1 MKVASPQLLVQ
12 LVDDLCCYAS
22 FVYNLTSAKNF
33 GVFTYMIRFLQTP
46 GPIKKIVLGGL
57 LTIVCV
63 LMAIT
68 LIPGFGSSNLLP
80 NSGTAGVVA
89 TVSGQDITAN
99 EVERQA
105 KQMLNQQF
113 PRGGAQAS
121 MLLPYFAQR
130 AAENLISEKL
140 LLVQAQ
146 NMGLKATDEDLR
158 ENMRHGQLGQILFPN
173 GNFIGEQEYE
183 NFVASNNL
191 TVQQFEQLVKED
203 ILLNKL
209 RDLVSSSATVTD
221 AEVRKQFDKQN
232 TKVKFNYAV
241 IKKDDIL
248 KTIHPADAELKA
260 FYDRNKQSYVNSIP
274 ERRQLK
280 YIVVDNARLLSQTQV
295 TQQELQ
301 SYYQDHRDEYRVPEQ
316 VNVRHILIKTPLPGP
331 DGTVDQKA
339 VDAARA
345 KAEDVLKQVKA
356 GGNFA
361 DLAKKYSD
369 DPGSAK
375 NGGSLGFIGKGR
387 TVPEF
392 EKAAFSLPKGGTS
405 DLVQSSYGFHII
417 HVDDKHDAQVKSL
430 DDVKAQIEPLIKQQK
445 AAQASQQEVD
455 QLLSQAR
462 STSLEKAAAS
472 KGLQVISTDFVDSKA
487 ALPGIGNDPQF
498 MSTVFAQNQNAQ
510 PDQAQ
515 IHQGYAIYQVTAVK
529 PPSTPTFDEIRSRV
543 EQEFKNQRVSQLLA
557 QKTEELSDRA
567 KADHDL
573 KKAAKEVGAE
583 YKTSDFVL
591 PDGQVPDVGSM
602 TGSAAVAFT
611 LKPGDISGPIDAGNT
626 GVVLSVT
633 DRQAPTD
640 QEYAAKKDQIHDA
653 TLQQQ
658 QSEVFNLFLGNL
670 RESMQKAGKIKIN
683 EKEMAALTKAHT
695 EESE

>member
-1 MKVASPQLLVQ
+1 L
-12 LVDDLCCYAS
+12 
-22 FVYNLTSAKNF
+22 
-33 GVFTYMIRFLQTP
+33 
-46 GPIKKIVLGGL
+46 
-57 LTIVCV
+57 
-63 LMAIT
+63 
-68 LIPGFGSSNLLP
+68 
-80 NSGTAGVVA
+80 
-89 TVSGQDITAN
+89 
-99 EVERQA
+99 
-105 KQMLNQQF
+105 
-113 PRGGAQAS
+113 
-121 MLLPYFAQR
+121 
-130 AAENLISEKL
+130 
-140 LLVQAQ
+140 
-146 NMGLKATDEDLR
+146 
-158 ENMRHGQLGQILFPN
+158 
-173 GNFIGEQEYE
+173 
-183 NFVASNNL
+183 NL
-191 TVQQFEQLVKED
+191 TVAQFEELVKDD

-248 KTIHPADAELKA
+248 KSIHPADAELKA
-260 FYDRNKQSYVNSIP
+260 FYERNKNSYVNSIP

-280 YIVVDNARLLSQTQV
+280 YVVVDNARLLSQTQV
-295 TQQELQ
+295 TQSELQ

-316 VNVRHILIKTPLPGP
+316 VNVRHILIKTPLAGS
-331 DGTVDQKA
+331 DGKVDQKG

-361 DLAKKYSD
+361 ELAKKYSD

-417 HVDDKHDAQVKSL
+417 HVDDKQDAHVKSL

-445 AAQASQQEVD
+445 AAQASQHEVE
-455 QLLSQAR
+455 QLLTEAR
-462 STSLEKAAAS
+462 NTSLDKAAAS

-498 MSTVFAQNQNAQ
+498 MSTVFAQSQNAP

-515 IHQGYAIYQVTAVK
+515 THQGYAIYQVTAVK
-529 PPSTPTFDEIRSRV
+529 PPSTPTFDQIRSRV
-543 EQEFKNQRVSQLLA
+543 EQEFRNERATQLLT
-557 QKTEELSDRA
+557 QKTRELSDRA

-611 LKPGDISGPIDAGNT
+611 LKPGEISGPIDT
-626 GVVLSVT
+626 SSSGVVLSVT

-658 QSEVFNLFLGNL
+658 QSEVFGLFLGNL

-683 EKEMAALTKAHT
+683 EKEMAALTKART

>member
-1 MKVASPQLLVQ
+1 
-12 LVDDLCCYAS
+12 
-22 FVYNLTSAKNF
+22 
-33 GVFTYMIRFLQTP
+33 MIRFLQTP

-57 LTIVCV
+57 LTVVCV

-68 LIPGFGSSNLLP
+68 LIPGFGSSNFMS
-80 NSGTAGVVA
+80 NAGTPGVVA

-99 EVERQA
+99 DVQRQA

-113 PRGGAQAS
+113 PKGGAQAS
-121 MLLPYFAQR
+121 ALLPFFAQR
-130 AAENLISEKL
+130 AAENLISEKV

-146 NMGLKATDEDLR
+146 NMGLKATDDDLR
-158 ENMRHGQLGQILFPN
+158 EYMHRGQLGQILFPN
-173 GNFIGEQEYE
+173 GTFIGQTEYE

-191 TVQQFEQLVKED
+191 TVPQFEQLVKED

-209 RDLVSSSATVTD
+209 RDLVASSATVTD
-221 AEVRKQFDKQN
+221 GEVRKQFDKQN

-248 KTIHPADAELKA
+248 KSIHPADAELKA
-260 FYDRNKQSYVNSIP
+260 FYDRNKNSYVNSIP

-280 YIVVDNARLLSQTQV
+280 YVVVDNARLLSQTQV

-301 SYYQDHRDEYRVPEQ
+301 SYYQDHHDQYLVPEQ
-316 VNVRHILIKTPLPGP
+316 VNVRHILIKTPLAGS
-331 DGTVDQKA
+331 DGKVDQKA
-339 VDAARA
+339 VDVARA
-345 KAEDVLKQVKA
+345 KAQDVLKQVKA
-356 GGNFA
+356 GGDFSA
-361 DLAKKYSD
+361 LAKKYSD

-375 NGGSLGFIGKGR
+375 NGGSLSWIGKGR

-417 HVDDKHDAQVKSL
+417 HVDDKQDAHLKSL
-430 DDVKAQIEPLIKQQK
+430 DEVKAQIEPLIKQQK
-445 AAQASQQEVD
+445 AAQASQQQVE
-455 QLLSQAR
+455 QLLSNAR

-529 PPSTPTFDEIRSRV
+529 PPSTPTFEEIRSRV
-543 EQEFKNQRVSQLLA
+543 EQEFKNERSTQLLS
-557 QKTEELSDRA
+557 QKTQELSDRA
-567 KADHDL
+567 KSDHDL

-611 LKPGDISGPIDAGNT
+611 LKPGEISGPIDTGNN
-626 GVVLSVT
+626 GIVLSVT

-640 QEYAAKKDQIHDA
+640 GEYAAKKDQIHDA
-653 TLQQQ
+653 TLQQHQ
-658 QSEVFNLFLGNL
+658 GEVFNLFLGNL

-683 EKEMAALTKAHT
+683 EKEMAALTKSRT
-695 EESE
+695 EENE

>member
-1 MKVASPQLLVQ
+1 
-12 LVDDLCCYAS
+12 
-22 FVYNLTSAKNF
+22 
-33 GVFTYMIRFLQTP
+33 MIRFLQTP

-80 NSGTAGVVA
+80 NSSTPGVVA
-89 TVSGQDITAN
+89 TVSGQDITVN
-99 EVERQA
+99 DVQRQA

-121 MLLPYFAQR
+121 ALLPFFAQR
-130 AAENLISEKL
+130 AAENLISEKV

-146 NMGLKATDEDLR
+146 NMRLKATDDDVRNYLH
-158 ENMRHGQLGQILFPN
+158 HGQLGQMLFP
-173 GNFIGEQEYE
+173 GGTFVGEQEYE
-183 NFVASNNL
+183 NFVSQNLNL
-191 TVQQFEQLVKED
+191 TVAQFEELVKDD

-248 KTIHPADAELKA
+248 KSIHPADAELKA
-260 FYDRNKQSYVNSIP
+260 FYDRNKNSYVNSIP

-280 YIVVDNARLLSQTQV
+280 YVVVDNARLLSQTQV
-295 TQQELQ
+295 TQPELQ

-316 VNVRHILIKTPLPGP
+316 VNVRHILIKTPLAGS
-331 DGTVDQKA
+331 DGKVDQKA

-361 DLAKKYSD
+361 ELAKKYSD

-417 HVDDKHDAQVKSL
+417 HVDDKQDAHVKSL

-445 AAQASQQEVD
+445 AAQASQHEVE
-455 QLLSQAR
+455 QLLTDAR
-462 STSLEKAAAS
+462 NSTLEKAAAS

-498 MSTVFAQNQNAQ
+498 MSTVFAQSQNAP

-515 IHQGYAIYQVTAVK
+515 THQGYAIYQVTAVK
-529 PPSTPTFDEIRSRV
+529 PPSTPTFDQIRSRV
-543 EQEFKNQRVSQLLA
+543 EQEFRNERATQLLT
-557 QKTEELSDRA
+557 QKTRELSDRA

-611 LKPGDISGPIDAGNT
+611 LKPGEISGPIDT
-626 GVVLSVT
+626 SSSGVVLSVT

-658 QSEVFNLFLGNL
+658 QSEVFGLFLGNL

-683 EKEMAALTKAHT
+683 EKEMAALTKART

>member
-1 MKVASPQLLVQ
+1 
-12 LVDDLCCYAS
+12 
-22 FVYNLTSAKNF
+22 
-33 GVFTYMIRFLQTP
+33 MIRFLQTP
-46 GPIKKIVLGGL
+46 GPFKTYVLGGIL
-57 LTIVCV
+57 VIICIS
-63 LMAIT
+63 MAWYV
-68 LIPGFGSSNLLP
+68 IPGGSGSSVLG
-80 NSGTAGVVA
+80 SGPVQGVVA

-99 EVERQA
+99 DVQRQA

-121 MLLPYFAQR
+121 ALLPFFAQR
-130 AAENLISEKL
+130 AAENLISEKV

-146 NMGLKATDEDLR
+146 NMGLKATDDDLR
-158 ENMRHGQLGQILFPN
+158 EYMRRGQLGQILFPN
-173 GNFIGEQEYE
+173 GVFVGQQEYE

-191 TVQQFEQLVKED
+191 TVPQFEQLVKED

-209 RDLVSSSATVTD
+209 RDLVASSATVTD

-248 KTIHPADAELKA
+248 KSIHPADAELRA
-260 FYDRNKQSYVNSIP
+260 FYDRNKNSYVNSIP

-280 YIVVDNARLLSQTQV
+280 YVVVDNVRLLSQTQV
-295 TQQELQ
+295 TQSELQ

-316 VNVRHILIKTPLPGP
+316 VNVRHILIKTPLPGA
-331 DGTVDQKA
+331 DGKVDPKA

-361 DLAKKYSD
+361 ELAKKYSD

-417 HVDDKHDAQVKSL
+417 HVDDKQDAHVKSL
-430 DDVKAQIEPLIKQQK
+430 DEVKAQIEPLIKQQK
-445 AAQASQQEVD
+445 AAQASQHEVE
-455 QLLSQAR
+455 QLLSEAR
-462 STSLEKAAAS
+462 NNGLEKAAAS
-472 KGLQVISTDFVDSKA
+472 KGLQLISTDFVDSKA

-498 MSTVFAQNQNAQ
+498 MSTVFAQNQNAP

-515 IHQGYAIYQVTAVK
+515 IHQGHAIYQVTAVK
-529 PPSTPTFDEIRSRV
+529 PPSTPTFDEIRGRV
-543 EQEFKNQRVSQLLA
+543 EQEFKNERATQLLSQKA
-557 QKTEELSDRA
+557 QELSDRA

-611 LKPGDISGPIDAGNT
+611 LKPGEISAPIDTVST

-653 TLQQQ
+653 TLQQHQ
-658 QSEVFNLFLGNL
+658 GEVFNLFLGNL

-683 EKEMAALTKAHT
+683 EKEMAALTKART

>member
-1 MKVASPQLLVQ
+1 
-12 LVDDLCCYAS
+12 
-22 FVYNLTSAKNF
+22 
-33 GVFTYMIRFLQTP
+33 MIRFLQTP

-57 LTIVCV
+57 LTVICV

-68 LIPGFGSSNLLP
+68 LIPGFGSSNFLTNASTP
-80 NSGTAGVVA
+80 GVVA

-99 EVERQA
+99 DVQRQA
-105 KQMLNQQF
+105 KQMLNRQF
-113 PRGGAQAS
+113 PQGGAQAS
-121 MLLPYFAQR
+121 SLLPYFAGR
-130 AAENLISEKL
+130 AAENLISEKV

-146 NMGLKATDEDLR
+146 NMGLKATDDDLR

-173 GNFIGEQEYE
+173 GVFIGQQEYE
-183 NFVASNNL
+183 NFVASNSL
-191 TVQQFEQLVKED
+191 TVPQFEELVKED
-203 ILLNKL
+203 ILMNKL
-209 RDLVSSSATVTD
+209 RDLVTSSATVTD
-221 AEVRKQFDKQN
+221 AEVRKQFEKQN
-232 TKVKFNYAV
+232 TKVKFDYAV

-248 KTIHPADAELKA
+248 KSIHPADAELKA
-260 FYDRNKQSYVNSIP
+260 FYDRNKNSYVNSIP

-295 TQQELQ
+295 TQPELQ
-301 SYYQDHRDEYRVPEQ
+301 SYYDQHRDQYRVPEQ
-316 VNVRHILIKTPLPGP
+316 VNVRHILIKTPLAGP
-331 DGTVDQKA
+331 DGKVDQKA

-361 DLAKKYSD
+361 ELAKKYSD

-375 NGGSLGFIGKGR
+375 NGGSYGWIGKGR

-417 HVDDKHDAQVKSL
+417 HVDDKQDAHVKSL
-430 DDVKAQIEPLIKQQK
+430 DNVKAQIEPLLKQQK
-445 AAQASQQEVD
+445 AAQASQHEVE
-455 QLLSQAR
+455 QLLSDAR
-462 STSLEKAAAS
+462 NTSLEKAAAS

-487 ALPGIGNDPQF
+487 ALPGIGSDPQF
-498 MSTVFAQNQNAQ
+498 MSTVFAQNQNAP

-529 PPSTPTFDEIRSRV
+529 PPSTPTFDEIRTRV
-543 EQEFKNQRVSQLLA
+543 EQEFKNERAAQLLS
-557 QKTEELSDRA
+557 QKTQELSDRA

-573 KKAAKEVGAE
+573 KKAAKELGAE

-591 PDGQVPDVGSM
+591 PDGQVPDVGAM
-602 TGSAAVAFT
+602 TGQAAVAFT
-611 LKPGDISGPIDAGNT
+611 LKPGEISSPIDTGNT

-633 DRQAPTD
+633 DRQPPTEQD
-640 QEYAAKKDQIHDA
+640 YAAKKDQIRDTA
-653 TLQQQ
+653 LQQQ
-658 QSEVFNLFLGNL
+658 QSEVFELFLGNL
-670 RESMQKAGKIKIN
+670 RESMQKAGKIRVN
-683 EKEMAALTKAHT
+683 EKELAALTKMRT
-695 EESE
+695 EENE